1 MSATNP
7 VHHVRR
13 TAHDMAKSIMTRIF
27 GTSLLSIILITGMIT
42 SCQGPR
48 QEEEAAGISER
59 TAMPEQEILKFLD
72 TLFVY
77 GQEHEMFNM
86 PPGDGE
92 FLRLCVA
99 GSGVQRA
106 LEIGTSN
113 GLSAIWIGLGL
124 LESGGTL
131 TTLEIDHE
139 KAEEAKRN
147 IRKVGMEDVIEV
159 IEGDAFEVIPKL
171 EGTFDFVHLDAWKEE
186 YKRFFNTFNPKLE
199 RGGLIAAHNAVLMAS
214 YMQDYL
220 DAVRADPEYITAT
233 VQTSNDGFALSY
245 KRNSHSRDND

>member
-1 MSATNP
+1 
-7 VHHVRR
+7 
-13 TAHDMAKSIMTRIF
+13 MT
-27 GTSLLSIILITGMIT
+27 GTSEL
-42 SCQGPR
+42 
-48 QEEEAAGISER
+48 

-99 GSGVQRA
+99 SHGVQRA

-124 LESGGTL
+124 RETGGKL

-139 KAEEAKRN
+139 KAEEAKQN

-159 IEGDAFEVIPKL
+159 IEGDAFKVIPKI

-186 YKRFFNTFNPKLE
+186 YKRFFDTFNPKVE
-199 RGGLIAAHNAVLMAS
+199 KGGLIAAHNAILMAS

-220 DAVRADPEYITAT
+220 DAVRASPDFITAT

-245 KRNSHSRDND
+245 KRGPHTEEEK

>member
-1 MSATNP
+1 MI
-7 VHHVRR
+7 R
-13 TAHDMAKSIMTRIF
+13 SILTRIF
-27 GTSLLSIILITGMIT
+27 GTALLSIILIAGMTT

-48 QEEEAAGISER
+48 PENDIPGTSELR
-59 TAMPEQEILKFLD
+59 TAVPEQEVLKFLD

-77 GQEHEMFNM
+77 GQEHEMYNM
-86 PPGDGE
+86 PPGDGK
-92 FLRLCVA
+92 FLRLCIA
-99 GSGVQRA
+99 GNGVQRA

-124 LESGGTL
+124 RETGGTL

-147 IRKVGMEDVIEV
+147 IRRVGMEDRIEV

-186 YKRFFNTFNPKLE
+186 YKRFFDTFNPKVE
-199 RGGLIAAHNAVLMAS
+199 VGGLIAAHNAVLMDS

-220 DAVRADPEYITAT
+220 DAVRNDPHFITAT
-233 VQTSNDGFALSY
+233 VQTSNDGFAVSY
-245 KRNSHSRDND
+245 KRKSHSGDQN

>member
-1 MSATNP
+1 MTQ
-7 VHHVRR
+7 
-13 TAHDMAKSIMTRIF
+13 SIMTRII
-27 GTSLLSIILITGMIT
+27 GTSLLSIILMTGMIT

-48 QEEEAAGISER
+48 QEEKPTGVSEL
-59 TAMPEQEILKFLD
+59 MPEQEILKFLD

-86 PPGDGE
+86 PPGDGQ
-92 FLRLCVA
+92 FLRFCVA
-99 GSGVQRA
+99 SSGVRRA

-124 LESGGTL
+124 RETGGTL

-147 IRKVGMEDVIEV
+147 IRKVGMQDMIEV
-159 IEGDAFEVIPKL
+159 IEGDAFKVIPKL

-186 YKRFFNTFNPKLE
+186 YKSFFDTFNPKVE
-199 RGGLIAAHNAVLMAS
+199 KGGLIAAHNAVLMAS

-220 DAVRADPEYITAT
+220 DAVRTDPQFITTT
-233 VQTSNDGFALSY
+233 VQTSNDGFAVSY
-245 KRNSHSRDND
+245 KRDFHSGGED